1 MELRHIAFGNLRRR
15 KGKAALITF
24 GLAVAVAAFVLVL
37 SLVLSLRSTMDDKL
51 ARYGSNLVITP
62 PRSELDLSYGGVRV
76 AGAGSGQVRYL
87 HESDVDAI
95 LALPAPERL
104 TAVIPVSL
112 RLVDVEGRRLLAMGT
127 DLAAGARVKLWWRLE
142 GTLPA
147 APDEVLLG
155 LNVRNELG
163 LDTGDDILVDGR
175 SFRVSAVLWETGGEE
190 DSLII
195 MDRAALDALTGAPG
209 EINLIEV
216 TASSTAAVDGLAA
229 DLQRALPEADVASVK
244 STIEF
249 NDQADSALADFGLAV
264 TVLIVLISGMV
275 VTITMLNA
283 VQERQKEIGIF
294 RAVGYKQ
301 RHIATLVLLESAMLS
316 TSAAVLGVG
325 AGLGAAS
332 LAPRLVQD
340 SEIAF
345 TFDPLTVLA
354 GVLAAFLI
362 GLLAAVYPAWRAAR
376 MDPATALK
384 YV

>member
-37 SLVLSLRSTMDDKL
+37 SLILSLRSTVDDKL
-51 ARYGSNLVITP
+51 ARYGSNLVVTP
-62 PRSELDLSYGGVRV
+62 PRSELDLSFGGVRV

-87 HESDVDAI
+87 DESDVEAVRS
-95 LALPAPERL
+95 LSEPERL

-112 RLVDVEGRRLLAMGT
+112 RLVDVGGRSLLAMGT
-127 DLAAGARVKLWWRLE
+127 DLAASSRVKLWWRLE

-147 APDEVLLG
+147 APDQVLVG

-163 LDTGDDILVDGR
+163 LDTGDEILVDGR
-175 SFRVSAVLWETGGEE
+175 SFTVSAVLWETGGEE

-195 MDRAALDALTGAPG
+195 MDRAVLDALTGVAG
-209 EINLIEV
+209 EVNLIEV
-216 TASSTAAVDGLAA
+216 TASSTAAVDGVAR
-229 DLQRALPEADVASVK
+229 DLRLALPEAEVSSVK
-244 STIEF
+244 SSIEF
-249 NDQADSALADFGLAV
+249 NNQADSALADFGLAV
-264 TVLIVLISGMV
+264 TFLIVLISGLV

-316 TSAAVLGVG
+316 SSAAVLGVV

-340 SEIAF
+340 SEIGF
-345 TFDPLTVLA
+345 TFDPLAVVA
-354 GVLAAFLI
+354 GVLVAFLI
-362 GLLAAVYPAWRAAR
+362 GFLASIYPAWRAAR

>member
-24 GLAVAVAAFVLVL
+24 SLAVAVAAFVLVL
-37 SLVLSLRSTMDDKL
+37 SLIMSLRSTMDDKL
-51 ARYGSNLVITP
+51 ARYGSNLVVTP

-87 HESDVDAI
+87 NESQLRAI
-95 LALPAPERL
+95 EGLPAPERPA
-104 TAVIPVSL
+104 AVIPVSL
-112 RLVDVEGRRLLAMGT
+112 RLVDVDERRLLAMGT
-127 DLAAGARVKLWWRLE
+127 DLAASARVKLWWRLE

-147 APDEVLLG
+147 GPDEVMLG

-163 LDTGDDILVDGR
+163 LEAGEQIVLNGR
-175 SFRVSAVLWETGGEE
+175 PFTVSAVLWETGGEE
-190 DSLII
+190 DSLVI
-195 MDRAALDALTGAPG
+195 MDRSALDALTGPAG
-209 EINLIEV
+209 GINLIEV
-216 TASSTAAVDGLAA
+216 TASSTSAVDGLVS
-229 DLQRALPEADVASVK
+229 DLQRALPDAEVSSVK
-244 STIEF
+244 SSVEF
-249 NDQADSALADFGLAV
+249 NNQADSALADFGLAV
-264 TVLIVLISGMV
+264 TLLIVAISGLV
-275 VTITMLNA
+275 VSITMLSA

-301 RHIATLVLLESAMLS
+301 RHIAILILLESVMLS
-316 TSAAVLGVG
+316 SSAAVLGVG
-325 AGLGAAS
+325 VGLGAAS

-340 SEIAF
+340 SEIGFA
-345 TFDPLTVLA
+345 FDPLLVLA

-362 GLLAAVYPAWRAAR
+362 GLLAAIYPAWRAAQ

>member
-37 SLVLSLRSTMDDKL
+37 SLILSLRSTVDDRL
-51 ARYGSNLVITP
+51 ARYGSNLVVTP
-62 PRSELDLSYGGVRV
+62 PRSEVDLSFGGVRV

-87 HESDVDAI
+87 DESDVEAVRS
-95 LALPAPERL
+95 LSEPERL

-127 DLAAGARVKLWWRLE
+127 DLAASSRVKLWWRLE

-147 APDEVLLG
+147 APDQVLLG

-163 LDTGDDILVDGR
+163 LDTGDEILIDGR
-175 SFRVSAVLWETGGEE
+175 SFTVSAVLWETGGEE

-195 MDRAALDALTGAPG
+195 MDRAVLDALTGVAG
-209 EINLIEV
+209 EVNLIEV
-216 TASSTAAVDGLAA
+216 TASSTAAVDGVAR
-229 DLQRALPEADVASVK
+229 DLRLALPEAEVSSVK
-244 STIEF
+244 SSIEF
-249 NDQADSALADFGLAV
+249 NNQADSALADFGLAV
-264 TVLIVLISGMV
+264 TFLIVLISGLV

-316 TSAAVLGVG
+316 SSAAVLGVV

-340 SEIAF
+340 SEIGF
-345 TFDPLTVLA
+345 TFDPLAVVA
-354 GVLAAFLI
+354 GVLVAFLI
-362 GLLAAVYPAWRAAR
+362 GFLASIYPAWRAAR

>member
-15 KGKAALITF
+15 KGKAALITL

-37 SLVLSLRSTMDDKL
+37 SLILSLRSTMDDKL
-51 ARYGSNLVITP
+51 ARYGSNLVVTP
-62 PRSELDLSYGGVRV
+62 PRSEVDLSYGGVRV
-76 AGAGSGQVRYL
+76 AGAGSGKVRYL
-87 HESDVDAI
+87 DDSDVEAI
-95 LALPAPERL
+95 QGLAEPERL

-112 RLVDVEGRRLLAMGT
+112 RLVDVEGRSLLAMGT
-127 DLAAGARVKLWWRLE
+127 DLAASARVKLWWRLE

-147 APDEVLLG
+147 APDQVLLG

-163 LDTGDDILVDGR
+163 LDTGDEIVIDGHV
-175 SFRVSAVLWETGGEE
+175 FAVSAVLWETGGEE
-190 DSLII
+190 DSLVI
-195 MDRAALDALTGAPG
+195 MDRAALDALTGVTG

-216 TASSTAAVDGLAA
+216 TASSTAAVDSLAR
-229 DLQRALPEADVASVK
+229 DLRLALPEAEVSSVK
-244 STIEF
+244 SSIEF
-249 NDQADSALADFGLAV
+249 NNQADSALADFGLAV
-264 TVLIVLISGMV
+264 TFLIVLISGLV

-301 RHIATLVLLESAMLS
+301 RHIAILVLLESAMLS
-316 TSAAVLGVG
+316 SSAAVLGVA

-332 LAPRLVQD
+332 LAPRLVED
-340 SEIAF
+340 SEIGF
-345 TFDPLTVLA
+345 TFDPLSVLA

-362 GLLAAVYPAWRAAR
+362 GFLASIYPAWRAAR

>member
-37 SLVLSLRSTMDDKL
+37 SLILSLRSTMDDKL
-51 ARYGSNLVITP
+51 ARYGSNLVVTP
-62 PRSELDLSYGGVRV
+62 PRSEVDLSFGGVRV

-87 HESDVDAI
+87 DESDVQAVRSI
-95 LALPAPERL
+95 TEPERL
-104 TAVIPVSL
+104 AAVIPVSL

-127 DLAAGARVKLWWRLE
+127 DLAASSRVKLWWRLE
-142 GTLPA
+142 GAFPA
-147 APDEVLLG
+147 APDQVLLG

-163 LDTGDDILVDGR
+163 LDTGDEILIDGR
-175 SFRVSAVLWETGGEE
+175 SFTVSAVLWETGGEE

-195 MDRAALDALTGAPG
+195 MDRAVLEALTGVAG
-209 EINLIEV
+209 EVNLIEV
-216 TASSTAAVDGLAA
+216 TASSTAAVDGVAS
-229 DLQRALPEADVASVK
+229 DLRRALPEAEVSSVK
-244 STIEF
+244 SSIEF
-249 NDQADSALADFGLAV
+249 NNQADSALADFGLAV
-264 TVLIVLISGMV
+264 TFLIVLISGLV

-340 SEIAF
+340 SEIGF
-345 TFDPLTVLA
+345 TFDPLSVVA

-362 GLLAAVYPAWRAAR
+362 GFLASIYPAWRAAR